1 MDIIL
6 TFNEVFL
13 SGFSEG
19 ITSKI
24 PLADIGTSAESA
36 SIISDVDM
44 PAIEDDELDSTF
56 KAFHRFQDSDDE
68 DDEDDDVTSTEEP
81 MLELHLPVPDR
92 ADRAVEQSHLRQDSD
107 PWDTVEGEH
116 PTSASNSPRATGFQ
130 SLFKD
135 LSHAS
140 RPGTPTSRTTR
151 DSNTNV
157 KDTNTVSSKRGDD
170 SDFLPAGLPRVRV
183 VVKDAAYSTYRAV
196 LYYVGIIL
204 SSSITY
210 LTCQ

>member
-1 MDIIL
+1 MDTIL

-19 ITSKI
+19 ITSKT
-24 PLADIGTSAESA
+24 PSADIGTSAESA

-56 KAFHRFQDSDDE
+56 RALHRFQDSDDE
-68 DDEDDDVTSTEEP
+68 DDEDDDVTSTEESV
-81 MLELHLPVPDR
+81 LELHLPVLDR

-116 PTSASNSPRATGFQ
+116 PTSTSNSPRATGVQ
-130 SLFKD
+130 GLFRD
-135 LSHAS
+135 PFHAS

-151 DSNTNV
+151 DSNPNV
-157 KDTNTVSSKRGDD
+157 KDTNTLSSKRGDD
-170 SDFLPAGLPRVRV
+170 SLPTEGLPRVRV

-196 LYYVGIIL
+196 LYYVGLIL
-204 SSSITY
+204 SSS
-210 LTCQ
+210 